1 MTTLTTYNWPKTT
14 DLTKWM
20 NEVQSYS
27 IGLDEWF
34 NRLATSHYS
43 EANYPV
49 YNLVKETS
57 INYRLEIAL
66 AGFKKEEIS
75 VETADGKLFVTGK
88 VDKDDCVEY
97 IHRGLSKRSFNRN
110 WTLSDDVEITSV
122 DFNEGL
128 LVIKFQRI
136 IPEHQKLKKWM

>member
-1 MTTLTTYNWPKTT
+1 MTNLTTYHWPKTT
-14 DLTKWM
+14 DLNKWM
-20 NEVQSYS
+20 NEVQTYS

-88 VDKDDCVEY
+88 VDKDDNVEY
-97 IHRGLSKRSFNRN
+97 IHRGLSKRSFNRS

-122 DFNEGL
+122 DFSEGL

-136 IPEHQKLKKWM
+136 IPEHQKLKKWL